1 MIVLSI
7 NLIFCLSLCQATE
20 DRELKPITA
29 QQSSTYGNG
38 SVEKAIDGNVSTI
51 CHTEKYPRPPWFRLY
66 FNEIVFPSKIV
77 VINGKENR
85 FVSWLNNAEVSILT
99 LDNSK

>member
-7 NLIFCLSLCQATE
+7 SLIFCLCQATE

-38 SVEKAIDGNVSTI
+38 RVENAIDGNVSTI
-51 CHTEKYPRPPWFRLY
+51 CHTEKYPQPPWFRLY

-77 VINGKENR
+77 VINGKENG
-85 FVSWLNNAEVSILT
+85 FVRWLNNAEVSILT
-99 LDNSK
+99 FDNSK